1 MATATKDKVE
11 INVIGLGGS
20 QKMEV
25 PKRVSLGELRQAT
38 GLGEG
43 TLRINGQNSTK
54 EKDHIELQKGDMV
67 SKEMPKVSH
76 G

>member
-1 MATATKDKVE
+1 MATASKDRVD

-20 QKMEV
+20 KTVKV
-25 PKRVSLGELRQAT
+25 PSTLSMKELKEAT
-38 GLGEG
+38 GLDG
-43 TLRINGQNSTK
+43 TLRINGENS
-54 EKDHIELQKGDMV
+54 KDQTISLQKGDMV